1 MSFQLEDKILNQIVE
16 DLELG
21 YNVYL
26 HKINKS
32 TISIPKSDDEEELK
46 EYFGEEIKTIK
57 SDKKNYLLIE
67 PLSSKQVF
75 QIMENFVYELE
86 ENSSLKNRLL
96 FAFQNK
102 KPFQN
107 FNNIINNDEHY
118 RQDWF
123 KFKTKEFQIK
133 VNEIINSLLL

>member
-32 TISIPKSDDEEELK
+32 TISIPKSDDEDELK

-118 RQDWF
+118 RQEWF
-123 KFKTKEFQIK
+123 KFKTKESQKI